1 VKVRKINPWLLIGVL
16 IAIFFGV
23 SLLFRVSLP
32 FDQVFSGEW
41 IKFTSVDA
49 YYHMRI
55 VDNLV
60 HNFPHLMSFDPYYI
74 YPGGHWMGGTYFFDW
89 LLAGIIW
96 VIGLGSPSQHTVDVI
111 GAYFPAILAA
121 LTVIPVYFIGKTLF
135 NRWVGV
141 LAAALIA
148 VLPGEYL
155 GRSILGF
162 TDHHVAETLFSTVA
176 LLFVILAIKTAG
188 QRQLAFSHFRQRDWS
203 TITKPL
209 VYSLLAGIFLGI
221 YLITWQGA
229 LLFVFIITLYLIIQ
243 FIIDHLRGKSVDH
256 LGIVGVVA
264 FLIALIIFLP
274 FSFDRLFSVAMVIA
288 LFVPLVLIGISR
300 VMAGKQLK
308 PAYYPLALV
317 GIGIVFIA
325 VFYVI
330 NPDLLGRMLAKFA
343 IFAPVGATA
352 ATTLEMQPFL
362 SPQGSFSLTVAWGN
376 YTTGFYITL
385 CVLIYLLFYKAI
397 YRRQS
402 SREENLL
409 LVWSVLILVA
419 TLVQRRFAYYFVIN
433 VALLSAYVSWLAIWY
448 AGLRKLVAKPAEMP
462 ESLKPQSTKVKPQK
476 MHKERHGL
484 PMSHINVVLAIIVV
498 FLFVFFPNII
508 KAREVA
514 SAARFA
520 PSDAW
525 QSSLIW
531 LKENSPDPFGE
542 TDFYYELYEPPPRG
556 ESYDYPESAY
566 GVTTWWD
573 YGYWVTRTAQRL
585 SNVNPGQTPKPI
597 INVAHLFL
605 SQEEALTYELMD
617 ELDSSY
623 VIIDYATSTSK
634 FWAVVTWAER
644 EQNEFVGIYH
654 LPYEGEILPIQ
665 LFYPE
670 YYRSLC
676 IRLYNFDGK
685 AVDAGSPVV
694 VSYDEKVD
702 REGNHYRQ
710 ITDANEFSS
719 YKEAMDYVESQGSG
733 NHRIVGTN
741 PFISPVPLEAL
752 ENFKLIHSSEVGVSH
767 PDAGIVPEVKIF
779 EYAK

>member
-1 VKVRKINPWLLIGVL
+1 MKVRKINPRLLIGVL

-60 HNFPHLMSFDPYYI
+60 HNFPHLNSFDPYFI
-74 YPGGHWMGGTYFFDW
+74 YPGGSWMGGIYFFDW

-148 VLPGEYL
+148 MLPGEYL

-162 TDHHVAETLFSTVA
+162 TDHHVAETLFSTVVI
-176 LLFVILAIKTAG
+176 LFMILAIKTAG
-188 QRQLAFSHFRQRDWS
+188 QRQLTFSHLKQRDWS

-229 LLFVFIITLYLIIQ
+229 LLFVFIIALYLIIQ

-256 LGIVGVVA
+256 LGIIGVVA

-274 FSFDRLFSVAMVIA
+274 FSIDRLFSIAMVIA

-325 VFYVI
+325 IFYVI
-330 NPDLLGRMLAKFA
+330 NPDLLGHMLAQFK

-352 ATTLEMQPFL
+352 ITTLEMQPFL
-362 SPQGSFSLTVAWGN
+362 SPQGSFSLGVAWGN
-376 YTTGFYITL
+376 YTTSFYITL

-402 SREENLL
+402 SSEENLL

-433 VALLSAYVSWLAIWY
+433 VALLTAYLVWQFVWY
-448 AGLRKLVAKPAEMP
+448 VGLRYITARFVEGAE
-462 ESLKPQSTKVKPQK
+462 SSVQQSTGGKHKKVR
-476 MHKERHGL
+476 KERQGITIY
-484 PMSHINVVLAIIVV
+484 HIFVFLAAIIVIS
-498 FLFVFFPNII
+498 FVFVPNIV

-556 ESYDYPESAY
+556 ESYDRPESAY

-585 SNVNPGQTPKPI
+585 PSVNPGQTPKPI

-605 SQEEALTYELMD
+605 SQEEALTHEIMD

-644 EQNEFVGIYH
+644 DQDEFVGIYH
-654 LPYEGEILPIQ
+654 MPYEGKLVPIQ

-670 YYRSLC
+670 YYRSMC

-685 AVDAGSPVV
+685 AVTTENSVV

-702 REGNHYRQ
+702 REGNRYRQ
-710 ITDANEFSS
+710 ITDVNEFSS
-719 YKEAMDYVESQGSG
+719 YREAIDHIESQGSG
-733 NHRIVGTN
+733 SHRIVGTN

-752 ENFKLIHSSEVGVSH
+752 ENYKLIHSSEVGVSH
-767 PDAGIVPEVKIF
+767 PDVGMVPEVKIF